1 MEDNQKEIP
10 QKETQQKEEGGNVKQ
25 QRGRTGCWGMVRRGV
40 AFIIGIVFFMSGIY
54 KLLDPVGSGMVVGEY
69 YRFMHLGFLSF
80 SSKAVAVAFA
90 FLEAVVGCALMTG
103 VWRKPVA
110 VITSAMILFF
120 TLLSAILL
128 IFNPQMDCGCFGQA
142 AHLTH
147 KETFFKNLALCAAA
161 AVAFLPL
168 RRMGVPKARK
178 YVSFMVVCASV
189 AMFSVYSLLY
199 IPMKDYTDFKVGTI
213 LASASEQVTEDFES
227 VFIYSKDGQTAEF
240 TLDNLPDSTWTFV
253 DTRINRISTVS
264 TATNPV
270 FSITDAE
277 GNYQDSI
284 LDFGKTFVTVIYN
297 PSSISRR
304 TLRAIAS
311 FSRRVEETE
320 GVGFMVV
327 AANTRPEDMEKLRM
341 KEPEAFSAIEPN
353 LHFSDYKTLVS
364 LNRSNGG
371 AVFFEDGVI
380 VRKWAW
386 RSLPDEDDARMFSEE
401 GLTDLLLAS
410 SSRGRLLFQGFL
422 LYVFAVLLL
431 L

>member
-1 MEDNQKEIP
+1 M
-10 QKETQQKEEGGNVKQ
+10 
-25 QRGRTGCWGMVRRGV
+25 QRGRTGCWGAVRRGV
-40 AFIIGIVFFMSGIY
+40 AFIIGIIFFMSGVY
-54 KLLDPVGSGMVVGEY
+54 KLLDPVGSGMVVEEY

-80 SSKAVAVAFA
+80 SAKAVAVILA
-90 FLEAVVGCALMTG
+90 FLETVVGCALMTG

-110 VITSAMILFF
+110 VISSAMILFF

-142 AHLTH
+142 VHLTH

-161 AVAFLPL
+161 AIAFLPFMRL
-168 RRMGVPKARK
+168 GVPKARK
-178 YVSFMVVCASV
+178 YVSFVVVSSSV
-189 AMFSVYSLLY
+189 AVFSVYSLLY
-199 IPMKDYTDFKVGTI
+199 IPMKDYTDFKVGTV

-264 TATNPV
+264 TTSNPV
-270 FSITDAE
+270 FSIKDAV
-277 GNYQDSI
+277 GNYHDSI
-284 LDFGKTFVTVIYN
+284 LDFGKSFVIVIHD
-297 PSSISRR
+297 PSSMSRR
-304 TLRAIAS
+304 MLRAAAA
-311 FSRRVEETE
+311 FSHRVEAE
-320 GVGFMVV
+320 GIRFMAVS
-327 AANTRPEDMEKLRM
+327 ANTRPEDLEKVKM
-341 KEPEAFSAIEPN
+341 KEPEAFAVIESN
-353 LHFSDYKTLVS
+353 LYFSDFKTLVS

-371 AVFFEDGVI
+371 AVFFEDGVL
-380 VRKWAW
+380 VRKWSW
-386 RSLPDEDDARMFSEE
+386 RSLPDEEDVRMFAEDE
-401 GLTDLLLAS
+401 LTDLLLAS